1 MKEYK
6 EYKLNLDW
14 VLPTLML
21 FIVLKLSGVLT
32 ISWWIVLMPL
42 WYAIISTILFIAFI
56 GWREQIRFWRK
67 DQINIYNPT

>member
-1 MKEYK
+1 MKDYK

-42 WYAIISTILFIAFI
+42 WYAILSTTLFIAFI
-56 GWREQIRFWRK
+56 GWREQIKYWRK
-67 DQINIYNPT
+67 D

>member
-6 EYKLNLDW
+6 YSLNLDW

-42 WYAIISTILFIAFI
+42 WYAILSTTFFIAFI
-56 GWREQIRFWRK
+56 GWRDEIRFLKK
-67 DQINIYNPT
+67 D